1 MGISFNADEVFE
13 MGMDIE
19 QNGEA
24 YYRKAAEL
32 TEDPEIKKIF
42 NDLMTAEQ
50 QHYETFKK
58 LRENLP
64 AKDTTPLVSDP
75 DDQEYLYLDAL
86 VKSRLFNNVRE
97 AEEVVSKA
105 SGPIETLKGALIFE
119 KDTILFF
126 TEMKGR
132 TREDLGKNEID
143 RLIAEEREHI
153 IWISGMIR
161 KIRER
166 EA

>member
-42 NDLMTAEQ
+42 DDLMTAEQ

-75 DDQEYLYLDAL
+75 DDQEYRYLDAL

-105 SGPIETLKGALIFE
+105 SGPIEALQGALTFE

-126 TEMKGR
+126 TEMRAR

-143 RLIAEEREHI
+143 RLIAEEREHV
-153 IWISGMIR
+153 IWISGMIK

>member
-32 TEDPEIKKIF
+32 AEKPEIKKIF
-42 NDLMTAEQ
+42 EDLMVAEQ
-50 QHYETFKK
+50 AHYETFKK

-75 DDQEYLYLDAL
+75 DDQGYLYLDAL
-86 VKSRLFNNVRE
+86 VKSRLFNSVRE
-97 AEEVVSKA
+97 AENVCSERCD
-105 SGPIETLKGALIFE
+105 PISVLQGALTFE

-132 TREDLGKNEID
+132 TREDLGKSEID
-143 RLIAEEREHI
+143 RLIAEEREHV
-153 IWISGMIR
+153 IWISGMIK
-161 KIRER
+161 KIRDGEV
-166 EA
+166 

>member
-42 NDLMTAEQ
+42 DDLMIAEK

-64 AKDTTPLVSDP
+64 AKGTTPLVSDP
-75 DDQEYLYLDAL
+75 DDQGYLYLDAL

-97 AEEVVSKA
+97 AEDACTDRCDPVSV
-105 SGPIETLKGALIFE
+105 LQGALTFE

-132 TREDLGKNEID
+132 TREDLGKAEID
-143 RLIAEEREHI
+143 RLIAEEREHV
-153 IWISGMIR
+153 IWISGMIK

>member
-24 YYRKAAEL
+24 YYRKAVEL
-32 TEDPEIKKIF
+32 TEDPDVKKIF
-42 NDLMTAEQ
+42 EELMVAEQ
-50 QHYETFKK
+50 AHYETFKK

-64 AKDTTPLVSDP
+64 AKDTTPIVSDP
-75 DDQEYLYLDAL
+75 EDQSYLYLDAL
-86 VKSRLFNNVRE
+86 VKSRLFNSVRE

-105 SGPIETLKGALIFE
+105 TGPIEALQGALTFE

-132 TREDLGKNEID
+132 TREDLGKTEID
-143 RLIAEEREHI
+143 RLISEEREHI
-153 IWISGMIR
+153 VWISGMIK